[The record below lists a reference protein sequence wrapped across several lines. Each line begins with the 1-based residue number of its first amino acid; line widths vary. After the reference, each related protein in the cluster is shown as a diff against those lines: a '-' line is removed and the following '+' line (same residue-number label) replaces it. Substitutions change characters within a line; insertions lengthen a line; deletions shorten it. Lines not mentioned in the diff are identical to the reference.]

1 MRGMF
6 FGYFIYKHLPY
17 DCTPFFSHVFLI
29 FSVLLT
35 GEPGSGKSAIAYH
48 CAAVA
53 AGIDPSIRLLDVPCT
68 SLIHKEVGGSE
79 RSLQRLFR
87 AARAAAPC
95 ILILDGVENI
105 APVRGN
111 DNTTEGTMDRLLSTL
126 LTEMDGIGSDDGSS
140 LNEKSQNVA
149 VIGVTHN
156 PPTWIDP
163 ALRRPGRLEKCL
175 LMEAPESDAR
185 RNIILKELEAVPID
199 FSGASFF
206 EPKNKEKLAESIAM
220 VTHGKS
226 AAEVI
231 FICKEARVFALRE
244 HLDDISF
251 MDLGLDPSKIRSNIA
266 LSLTHRHFLKAAGI

>member
-1 MRGMF
+1 MQGMVYECRYSF
-6 FGYFIYKHLPY
+6 YNIYHL
-17 DCTPFFSHVFLI
+17 LI
-29 FSVLLT
+29 QFFSVLLT
-35 GEPGSGKSAIAYH
+35 GEPGNGKTAIAYH

-68 SLIHKEVGGSE
+68 SLINKEVGGSE

-126 LTEMDGIGSDDGSS
+126 LTEMDGIGSDDGSTS
-140 LNEKSQNVA
+140 NERSENVA

-175 LMEAPESDAR
+175 FMGSPDSVAR
-185 RNIILKELEAVPID
+185 RNIILKDLEGVSID
-199 FSGASFF
+199 FSRATFF
-206 EPKNKEKLAESIAM
+206 EPKNKDNLAEFIAM

-231 FICKEARVFALRE
+231 SICREARVFALRE
-244 HLDDISF
+244 QLDNIEF
-251 MDLGLDPSKIRSNIA
+251 MDPGLHPLMTKDKIA
-266 LSLTHRHFLKAAGI
+266 LSLTHRHFLKAAGK